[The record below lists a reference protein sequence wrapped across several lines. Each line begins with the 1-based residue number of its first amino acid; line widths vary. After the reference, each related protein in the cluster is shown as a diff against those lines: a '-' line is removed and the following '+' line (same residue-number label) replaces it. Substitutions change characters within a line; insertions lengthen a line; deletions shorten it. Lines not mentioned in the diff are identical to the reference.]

1 LPIAPRASRIEKS
14 RPPAGSSAGDFTRSL
29 LKLLDRYVLRSFLEP
44 FIICTLGFLA
54 IWLIFDLSD
63 NGPDFIQAKASLK
76 VVAFFYLTQL
86 PAIILVVLP
95 VGLLLALLFS
105 LSRMSRTNEIISQ
118 LTAGRS
124 VVRVLLPLF
133 GVGLVCTGIVW
144 KLNQEWAPH
153 AEAIKKIALEQ
164 IQRGRARMQQEALES
179 HLFRDRKTGRTWY
192 IEKQRIG
199 GNSLQG
205 VVIVQ
210 QDENGNIVSKWYARR
225 ADWDPRTGDW
235 GLISGM
241 KVDFD
246 TGGNELKRE
255 IFTDNAR
262 RIKGWTETPWRISSS
277 NLEAQNL
284 SVPELKQYIAQNSD
298 FPDLNLA
305 PYRTY
310 LEYRHALP
318 WTCLVVVLIASP
330 LGIVFN
336 RRGVLAG
343 VASSI
348 FIFFGMIFATNL
360 FLALGKGM
368 RVSPLTAA
376 WTPNAVIGA
385 IGLFLLYLRSGNRD
399 VGSLFQRRR

>member
-1 LPIAPRASRIEKS
+1 MAGAWKRAPA
-14 RPPAGSSAGDFTRSL
+14 

-44 FIICTLGFLA
+44 FLICTLGFLA

-76 VVAFFYLTQL
+76 TVAFFYATQL
-86 PAIILVVLP
+86 PSIVLVVLP

-124 VVRVLLPLF
+124 VVRVLMPLF
-133 GVGLVCTGIVW
+133 VVGLLCTALMW
-144 KLNQEWAPH
+144 QLNREWAPH
-153 AEAIKKIALEQ
+153 ADAIKKIALDQ
-164 IQRGRARMQQEALES
+164 IQRGRKRMEKEALEA

-192 IEKQRIG
+192 VEKHRMG
-199 GNSLQG
+199 TNTLQG

-210 QDENGNIVSKWYARR
+210 QDEQGNIVSKWYARR
-225 ADWDPRTGDW
+225 ADWDPRSGDW
-235 GLISGM
+235 GLIAGM
-241 KVDFD
+241 KVEFD
-246 TGGNELKRE
+246 TEGNELRRE
-255 IFTDNAR
+255 DFSQSAR
-262 RIKGWTETPWRISSS
+262 RIEGWLETPWRISSS
-277 NLEAQNL
+277 NFEAQNL
-284 SVPELKQYIAQNSD
+284 SVPELKQYLAQNHD
-298 FPDLNLA
+298 FPEMNLA

-318 WTCLVVVLIASP
+318 WTGFVVVLIAAP

-348 FIFFGMIFATNL
+348 FIFFGMVFATNL

-368 RVSPLTAA
+368 RILPVVAA
-376 WTPNAVIGA
+376 WTPNVIIA
-385 IGLFLLYLRSGNRD
+385 TIGLFLLYMRSGNRD
-399 VGSLFQRRR
+399 FATLFARRR

>member
-1 LPIAPRASRIEKS
+1 MWPARGKRAPA
-14 RPPAGSSAGDFTRSL
+14 

-44 FIICTLGFLA
+44 FLICTLGFLA

-76 VVAFFYLTQL
+76 TVAFFYATQL
-86 PAIILVVLP
+86 PSIVLVVLP

-124 VVRVLLPLF
+124 VVRVLMPLF
-133 GVGLVCTGIVW
+133 VVGLLCTALMW
-144 KLNQEWAPH
+144 QLNREWAPH
-153 AEAIKKIALEQ
+153 ADAIKKIALDQ
-164 IQRGRARMQQEALES
+164 IQRGRKRMEKEALEA

-192 IEKQRIG
+192 VEKHRMG
-199 GNSLQG
+199 TNTLQG

-210 QDENGNIVSKWYARR
+210 QDEQGNIVSKWYARR
-225 ADWDPRTGDW
+225 ADWDPRSGDW
-235 GLISGM
+235 GLIAGM
-241 KVDFD
+241 KVEFD
-246 TGGNELKRE
+246 TEGNELRRE
-255 IFTDNAR
+255 DFSQSAR
-262 RIKGWTETPWRISSS
+262 RIEGWLETPWRISSS
-277 NLEAQNL
+277 NFEAQNL
-284 SVPELKQYIAQNSD
+284 SVPELKQYLAQNHD
-298 FPDLNLA
+298 FPEMNLA

-318 WTCLVVVLIASP
+318 WTGFVVVLIAAP

-348 FIFFGMIFATNL
+348 FIFFGMVFATNL

-368 RVSPLTAA
+368 RISPVVAA
-376 WTPNAVIGA
+376 WTPNVIIA
-385 IGLFLLYLRSGNRD
+385 TIGLFLLYMRSGNRD
-399 VGSLFQRRR
+399 FATLFARRR